1 MAFQAVLFQGDY
13 QFLHGD
19 LMSFVPSGLVG
30 ITIADGEHVADLGRI
45 QSVGI
50 SLRIIWHGAGR
61 ACVSLNIEI

>member
-45 QSVGI
+45 QSVGNFFKNYPARGGTR
-50 SLRIIWHGAGR
+50 LR
-61 ACVSLNIEI
+61 